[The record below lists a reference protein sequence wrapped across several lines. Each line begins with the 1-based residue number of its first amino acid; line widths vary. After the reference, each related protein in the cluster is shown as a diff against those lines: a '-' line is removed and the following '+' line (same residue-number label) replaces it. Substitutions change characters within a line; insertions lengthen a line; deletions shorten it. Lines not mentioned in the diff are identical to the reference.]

1 MKSIRQFVLLL
12 LALAGAGCAHTS
24 KIAARLYVPIRCI
37 EKVSWTRPCA
47 TISEHLVKCDGVMV
61 TTSCVSSRAVKSDI
75 DQKNISGPN

>member
-1 MKSIRQFVLLL
+1 MKAVQQFVVLL
-12 LALAGAGCAHTS
+12 LALACVGCAHTS

-75 DQKNISGPN
+75 EQKNISGPK

>member
-12 LALAGAGCAHTS
+12 LALAGVGCAHTS

-37 EKVSWTRPCA
+37 EKVSWTKPCA

-61 TTSCVSSRAVKSDI
+61 TTSCVSSRTVNSTI
-75 DQKNISGPN
+75 EHKNISAPN